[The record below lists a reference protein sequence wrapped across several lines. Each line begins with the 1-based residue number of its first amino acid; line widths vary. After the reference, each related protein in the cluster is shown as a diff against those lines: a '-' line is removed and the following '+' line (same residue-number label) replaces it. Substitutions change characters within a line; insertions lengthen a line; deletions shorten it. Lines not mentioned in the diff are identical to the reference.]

1 VERQQ
6 AGPGGPDETSS
17 TLREGSGR
25 LTVEAG
31 LNQIEDCRLRLE
43 APGVPESR
51 PVGYGLGR
59 LDDRLE
65 TLAGLIEHEGQRLA
79 DTQR

>member
-1 VERQQ
+1 MERQQ
-6 AGPGGPDETSS
+6 AVPGGSDETSS
-17 TLREGSGR
+17 ILRQGIGNLTLK
-25 LTVEAG
+25 
-31 LNQIEDCRLRLE
+31 
-43 APGVPESR
+43 APGVPEAE

-79 DTQR
+79 DAQR

>member
-6 AGPGGPDETSS
+6 AVPGGPDETNSA
-17 TLREGSGR
+17 LRQGIGN
-25 LTVEAG
+25 LT
-31 LNQIEDCRLRLE
+31 LE
-43 APGVPESR
+43 APGVPESE

-65 TLAGLIEHEGQRLA
+65 TLAGLIEHEVQRLA
-79 DTQR
+79 DAQR